1 MTKKEILE
9 LIAKYKKMHAEYKK
23 VFCENGIDANEQQ
36 QLDSLEAKI
45 KDLEKL
51 LEVANSEES
60 PVITK
65 NETLTKV
72 TSADANN
79 ENDDWEKILIAWLE
93 KNKEDIL
100 KLFSAPSKD
109 NFRADFLNMNLTSAE
124 DKINNLIKQFQGDM
138 REKSPNVP
146 YENLRTAI
154 KKWLK
159 NIIPTFEKT
168 TTALE
173 NKRTNWT
180 ELTKIWLEKKGIYNQ
195 MRLDT
200 IITPGGDL
208 KSYQHTMKKHV
219 KLIKTEVKEAEQVSD
234 SQIETFLKEWLI
246 NYNDEFFKFFFEK
259 NKNELKLQS
268 VENIFSG
275 LKEIGSFDWDFSG
288 GKLNLKAGG
297 KALNVTA
304 ATGFEIDSDGNL
316 VPKVGGDVKTDIK
329 IIDNVSTNIKLGLEH
344 KEAKTKGKI
353 QVGTK
358 IKAPILKGDIEL
370 KFDIDTKKTWGF
382 QLAFTS
388 KGDGHLSKKVV
399 ALTNSTMMS
408 AAKAMDEIYSGEL
421 SEAEIYDRI
430 DKINIDIDKLNKALQ
445 EPIDKKENIAF
456 SFGVSGDK
464 YGNVTF
470 GAGIIIRF

>member
-1 MTKKEILE
+1 
-9 LIAKYKKMHAEYKK
+9 
-23 VFCENGIDANEQQ
+23 
-36 QLDSLEAKI
+36 
-45 KDLEKL
+45 
-51 LEVANSEES
+51 
-60 PVITK
+60 
-65 NETLTKV
+65 
-72 TSADANN
+72 
-79 ENDDWEKILIAWLE
+79 
-93 KNKEDIL
+93 
-100 KLFSAPSKD
+100 
-109 NFRADFLNMNLTSAE
+109 
-124 DKINNLIKQFQGDM
+124 
-138 REKSPNVP
+138 
-146 YENLRTAI
+146 
-154 KKWLK
+154 
-159 NIIPTFEKT
+159 
-168 TTALE
+168 
-173 NKRTNWT
+173 
-180 ELTKIWLEKKGIYNQ
+180 LEKKGIYNQ

-288 GKLNLKAGG
+288 GKLYLKAGG

-344 KEAKTKGKI
+344 KDGKTKGKI

-388 KGDGHLSKKVV
+388 KGDGHLSKKAVE
-399 ALTNSTMMS
+399 LTNRTMMS

-421 SEAEIYDRI
+421 SETEIDNRI

>member
-23 VFCENGIDANEQQ
+23 AFYENGIDANEQQ

-60 PVITK
+60 PMITK
-65 NETLTKV
+65 NESLTKV

-79 ENDDWEKILIAWLE
+79 DNDDWEKILIDWLE
-93 KNKEDIL
+93 KNKVEIL
-100 KLFSAPSKD
+100 KTFTAPSKD
-109 NFRADFLNMNLTSAE
+109 KLKEEFINIDLTSAE
-124 DKINNLIKQFQGDM
+124 DKITKLIKQFQGDM
-138 REKSPNVP
+138 REKSPSVP
-146 YENLRTAI
+146 NEYLRTAI
-154 KKWLK
+154 KKWFK
-159 NIIPTFEKT
+159 NNDVHLLTTFDESTIK
-168 TTALE
+168 
-173 NKRTNWT
+173 WT
-180 ELTKIWLEKKGIYNQ
+180 EPTITWLEKNGTYFQ

-200 IITPGGDL
+200 TLNSPVGDV
-208 KSYQHTMKKHV
+208 KSYMQSLKKHV
-219 KLIKTEVKEAEQVSD
+219 KLIKSAVIEAAQIPD
-234 SQIETFLKEWLI
+234 SKIETFLKEWLI
-246 NYNDEFFKFFFEK
+246 NYNDQFFILFFEK
-259 NKNELKLQS
+259 NNNELKLQS

-288 GKLNLKAGG
+288 GKLYLKAGG

-344 KEAKTKGKI
+344 KEGKTKGKI

-388 KGDGHLSKKVV
+388 KGDGHLSKKAVE
-399 ALTNSTMMS
+399 LTNRTMMS